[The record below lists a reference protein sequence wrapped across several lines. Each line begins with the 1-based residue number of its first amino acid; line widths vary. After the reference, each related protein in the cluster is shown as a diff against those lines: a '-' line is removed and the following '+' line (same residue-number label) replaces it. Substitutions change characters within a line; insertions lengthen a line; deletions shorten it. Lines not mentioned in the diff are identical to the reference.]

1 MNNFSTLCGRGW
13 SGLAEKQG
21 RPRSSWGS
29 LPEAVCGRDAVVGC
43 SLHHYGG
50 NIEVGSALRAPQP
63 AVELL
68 LGEPLVKLVARAQ
81 LLQHA
86 VQLGEVGG
94 RRQRQPRKLT
104 EYLRAVAQRLAEGQP
119 AMVPGGSAAAA
130 ALFGG
135 FFLGGAGKED
145 GFVVF
150 FLLVEAGHGRFQAA
164 GRGAVQR
171 CRRRTAT

>member
-1 MNNFSTLCGRGW
+1 M
-13 SGLAEKQG
+13 
-21 RPRSSWGS
+21 
-29 LPEAVCGRDAVVGC
+29 
-43 SLHHYGG
+43 GG
-50 NIEVGSALRAPQP
+50 ALRAPQP

-68 LGEPLVKLVARAQ
+68 LGEPLVELVARAQ

-86 VQLGEVGG
+86 VQLGQVGG
-94 RRQRQPRKLT
+94 RRQRQPRELT
-104 EYLRAVAQRLAEGQP
+104 EYLRAVAQRLAEGEP
-119 AMVPGGSAAAA
+119 AVASGGSSA

-171 CRRRTAT
+171 CRRRTAA